1 MKRKEIMTISEFLN
15 MTRESELERFL
26 NNKKFKSVVI
36 VGVAIGLCLINTKVT
51 GAATNTALNTDSID
65 KLGNT
70 FLSLVRKSGYWICL
84 VMGIVNCVKVGLQ
97 GGDKAGDIAKVI
109 FKYVLVFASLY
120 LLPFL
125 FDLVEASFK

>member
-1 MKRKEIMTISEFLN
+1 MKRKEIMTINEFLN
-15 MTRESELERFL
+15 MTKESDLERVL
-26 NNKKFKSVVI
+26 NNKKFKTIAI
-36 VGVAIGLCLINTKVT
+36 VGMAIGLSLLNTKVT
-51 GAATNTALNTDSID
+51 GAAPNTDAID
-65 KLGNT
+65 RLGNT

-84 VMGIVNCVKVGLQ
+84 VMGIVNCIKVGLQ

-125 FDLVEASFK
+125 FDIVESSFK

>member
-1 MKRKEIMTISEFLN
+1 MKRKEIMTINEFLN
-15 MTRESELERFL
+15 MTRESNLERVL
-26 NNKKFKSVVI
+26 NNKKIKTMAI
-36 VGVAIGLCLINTKVT
+36 VGMAIGLSLLNAKVT
-51 GAATNTALNTDSID
+51 GAAQNTDAID

-84 VMGIVNCVKVGLQ
+84 VMGIVNCIKVGLQ

-125 FDLVEASFK
+125 FDIVESSFK